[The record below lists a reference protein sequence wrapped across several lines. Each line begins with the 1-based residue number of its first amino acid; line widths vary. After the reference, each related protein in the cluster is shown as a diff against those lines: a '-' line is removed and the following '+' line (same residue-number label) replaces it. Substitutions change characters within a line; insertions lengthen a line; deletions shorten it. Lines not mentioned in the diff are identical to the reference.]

1 MDLTDSPNPF
11 NPWLFPCIP
20 KRMAGFWALVSEA
33 FNEWM
38 EDKAPRLGAA
48 LAYYAAF
55 SIAPLLVLL
64 VATMGFFSKGDRLQ
78 QIQNQIASLAGDNAA
93 DAIVTIFRGVKSSN
107 GGGAATIVSVIT
119 LFIGATGMFGQLQD
133 AMNTIWEV
141 TPKPRRVWVDV
152 LRSRL
157 LSFALV
163 LAIGILLLASLLL
176 SAYLAVASRYFQQM
190 LPMTGR
196 IWPFVD
202 FALSFAI
209 TTMLFAAVF
218 KILPDVY
225 IAWRD
230 VWLGAA
236 VTAVLF
242 AIGKIGIG
250 LYLGRSS
257 FTSAYGAAGSFLVM
271 LAWVYYSSQI
281 LFFGAEFTQVYTIR
295 QGHNFRPA
303 RGARFLSDEMRI
315 HQGIPHTELVEKTFK
330 DENIA

>member
-1 MDLTDSPNPF
+1 MRPF
-11 NPWLFPCIP
+11 WGL
-20 KRMAGFWALVSEA
+20 LSEA

-55 SIAPLLVLL
+55 SIAPLLILL
-64 VATMGFFSKGDRLQ
+64 VAIVGFFFTGNTLLQ
-78 QIQNQIASLAGDNAA
+78 VQTQIAVLAGDNAA
-93 DAIVTIFRGVKSSN
+93 EAIVAIIRGVKASR
-107 GGGAATIVSVIT
+107 GGGTATVLSIIILIV
-119 LFIGATGMFGQLQD
+119 GATGMFGQLQD

-141 TPKPRRVWVDV
+141 TPKPRRIWMDI

-163 LAIGILLLASLLL
+163 LAIGILLLCSLFL
-176 SAYLAVASRYFQQM
+176 SAFLAAASRYFQHM
-190 LPMTGR
+190 FPMTGP
-196 IWPFVD
+196 IWPLVD
-202 FALSFAI
+202 FGVSFVI

-236 VTAVLF
+236 VTAALF

-257 FTSAYGAAGSFLVM
+257 FSSAYGAAGSFLVM

-281 LFFGAEFTQVYTIR
+281 LFFGAEFTQVYTLR
-295 QGHNFRPA
+295 HGHSFRPA

-315 HQGIPHTELVEKTFK
+315 HQGIPHTKTVEETFK
-330 DENIA
+330 DQKIA